1 MNTIIM
7 WIMAA
12 GAVIGG
18 VDKIFGNRLGLG
30 KRFEEGFLLLGTTAL
45 SMAGIIC
52 LTPLLSLLLKAA
64 VVPLCDRPGLDPGI
78 LGGILAIDMGG
89 YQLSTELVGTPD
101 VGRYAGIIVGAT
113 FGCTVTFTIPVG
125 MGMVSG
131 EERPLFAKG
140 MLIGL
145 GMMPGYRY

>member
-18 VDKIFGNRLGLG
+18 VDKICGNRLGLG

-52 LTPLLSLLLKAA
+52 LTPLLSMLLKAA
-64 VVPLCDRPGLDPGI
+64 VVPLCDWSGLDPGI

-89 YQLSTELVGTPD
+89 
-101 VGRYAGIIVGAT
+101 
-113 FGCTVTFTIPVG
+113 
-125 MGMVSG
+125 
-131 EERPLFAKG
+131 
-140 MLIGL
+140 
-145 GMMPGYRY
+145 